1 MAETSSSQAAHICL
15 RRAARL
21 AGPAVLLTILFSL
34 PATVSYAQNVDPTYR
49 PGQQTGNLTEQLFQW
64 ITPEKLD
71 GTLQTL
77 LLLGVVSLAPAIFL
91 MTTCFVRIMV
101 VLGLL
106 RAALGIQTLPSSQV
120 ITSLALFMS
129 LAVMTPVW
137 KQVYDEGIAPY
148 TEHEKTLEEAWTDGV
163 QPIRRFMSLQIEATG
178 NQEDI
183 WLFLKYMPQSQAPEN
198 YEDVPLS
205 ALLPAFMLSELKTAF
220 LIGFQIFIPFLILDM
235 VVASVTLSMG
245 MVMVPPT
252 LLSLPFKLLLFV
264 LLDGWQLIVGM
275 LMESFQPFL

>member
-1 MAETSSSQAAHICL
+1 MPDAPFSHMSKTCLGKTAQAL
-15 RRAARL
+15 GPMVVL
-21 AGPAVLLTILFSL
+21 AILFLL
-34 PATVSYAQNVDPTYR
+34 PPSVSHAQEIDTAYR
-49 PGQQTGNLTEQLFQW
+49 PGQGASTMPEQLFQW
-64 ITPEKLD
+64 ITPDKLD

-77 LLLGVVSLAPAIFL
+77 LLLGIVSLAPAIFL

-106 RAALGIQTLPSSQV
+106 RAALGIQSLPSTQV

-129 LAVMTPVW
+129 LALMSPVW
-137 KQVYDEGIAPY
+137 KQVYDQGIAPY
-148 TEHEKTLEEAWTDGV
+148 TEREKTLDEAWTSGI
-163 QPIRRFMSLQIEATG
+163 QPVRRFMSLQIEATG
-178 NQEDI
+178 NQDDI

-245 MVMVPPT
+245 MVMVPPA

-264 LLDGWQLIVGM
+264 LVDGWQLIVGM
-275 LMESFQPFL
+275 LMQSFQPFL